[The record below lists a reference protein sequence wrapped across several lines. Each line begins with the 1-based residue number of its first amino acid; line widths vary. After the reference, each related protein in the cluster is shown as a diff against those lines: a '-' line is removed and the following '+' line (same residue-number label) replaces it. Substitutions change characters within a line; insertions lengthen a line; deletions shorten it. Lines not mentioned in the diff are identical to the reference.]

1 MRLKTLEETDIVVS
15 QVLEPLIAVQDNAMD
30 HDLTNTKIGI
40 STGDCEAQCIF
51 VAEIFRE
58 LV

>member
-1 MRLKTLEETDIVVS
+1 MRLKTVEQTEIVVY

-30 HDLTNTKIGI
+30 HDSTNTKIGI
-40 STGDCEAQCIF
+40 STGDCEAQCI
-51 VAEIFRE
+51 VVTEIFRK